1 MNPLLRRSALII
13 FIVLIT
19 DQVSKIWI
27 KTNMYMG
34 QEFRITDWF
43 IIHFTENNGM
53 AFGLELGGEA
63 GKMFLSI
70 FRIIASIG
78 IGWYLLHLIRRDT
91 HPLII
96 TSFSLIFAGAVG
108 NILDSIFYGVIFSDS
123 YSGVAQMFPEGGGYA
138 GWLHGKVVD
147 MLYFPIISGFYPDW
161 FPFRGGESFLFFRPV
176 FNIADSSIT
185 IGAVLF
191 LFGQRKL
198 SNQAGKKNE
207 KDEST
212 EEQSG

>member
-13 FIVLIT
+13 FFVLIT

-161 FPFRGGESFLFFRPV
+161 FPFKGGESFLFFRPV

-212 EEQSG
+212 EVQPG